1 MPPKKKTAAAEGGA
15 FRWTLENE
23 KKLLILTQ
31 GRYLTAEDYERIV
44 GVFPGTS
51 IKGVQVRVSLL
62 RVEQRK
68 LYEEYGWTLPEG
80 GAKAK
85 TPVTTPR
92 KTPGGKTANGK
103 KRGADVLDA
112 VEGDGGDGLDEDEV
126 ATPSKKPRAKKAKT
140 KSKKE
145 ESVEDAVEEE
155 DVSSGGDGKSVGVKE
170 EVLDEEL
177 DEMV

>member
-92 KTPGGKTANGK
+92 KTPNNKTASGK
-103 KRGADVLDA
+103 KRGAGIL
-112 VEGDGGDGLDEDEV
+112 EGDGGDGEGVEEEDV

-145 ESVEDAVEEE
+145 ESVEDAVEEDGSE
-155 DVSSGGDGKSVGVKE
+155 GGGDAKSVGVKE

>member
-92 KTPGGKTANGK
+92 KTPGGK
-103 KRGADVLDA
+103 KRGVDA
-112 VEGDGGDGLDEDEV
+112 VEGDGLDEDEV
-126 ATPSKKPRAKKAKT
+126 ATPSKKPHAKKAKT

-145 ESVEDAVEEE
+145 ESAEDAVEEDGSE
-155 DVSSGGDGKSVGVKE
+155 EGGGDGKNVGVKD